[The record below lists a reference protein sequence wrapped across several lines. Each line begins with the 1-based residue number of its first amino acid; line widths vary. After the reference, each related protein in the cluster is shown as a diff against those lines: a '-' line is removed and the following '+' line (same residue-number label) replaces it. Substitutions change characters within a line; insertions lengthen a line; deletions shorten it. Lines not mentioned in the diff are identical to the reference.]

1 MIFYR
6 ILDNKL
12 YQAGEVERLGFE
24 LSEGLRMPDEYL
36 EQKEFTL
43 MRTCHGLGDWGI
55 VSSIPKLLKEKY
67 PDCKVYLPSVKLLE
81 KLFGNQK
88 NQWGS
93 FENPFLNV
101 ENVFKNN
108 PYVDAFKDYIVGEVF
123 HDHYRIYDANK
134 KDIPL
139 VRQMLNFWQFENNE
153 MIDCSPQLYFSD
165 EEIKRGD
172 EIIKKYAGDSEYG
185 GLLITDRYESQ
196 SGRYDEETNKEIISY
211 FLKKNNIPYFYYTYK
226 PKAEFPFDFNG
237 CLDMRHMDVRIQ
249 LYIRSK
255 AKFNIGNHCGVLD
268 CVAGQSKVYQVQRV
282 FPLNQNKIENEIYLN
297 KENYKHLIDED
308 EFKVNIIKDL
318 PDKFTS
324 KTTTSLKWKSDFIDY
339 FRDEKFKKMKILE
352 VGSSL
357 GHSTRILS
365 FLFNKVIAV
374 DTLPERHITSSK
386 LNYDRDNIEYVIMDV
401 YNQPWNF
408 EHMDIVFIDCVHDYA
423 HVKSDIENSL
433 KYGKGTII
441 AFDDYGLF
449 PELKKAIDEYI
460 EAGVLK
466 LETYLGMPA
475 ETNFPKTLNKKLKD
489 WEGLV
494 CQVM

>member
-1 MIFYR
+1 M
-6 ILDNKL
+6 LDNKL
-12 YQAGEVERLGFE
+12 YEAGEVDRLGFE
-24 LSEGLRMPDEYL
+24 LSEGYRIPDEYL
-36 EQKEFTL
+36 EQREFTL

-123 HDHYRIYDANK
+123 HDHYRVYDANK

-165 EEIKRGD
+165 EEIEKGD
-172 EIIKKYAGDSEYG
+172 EIIKKYVGDKEFG
-185 GLLITDRYESQ
+185 GLLITNRYESQ

-226 PKAEFPFDFNG
+226 PKGEFPFDFDG
-237 CLDMRHMDVRIQ
+237 CLDMRHMDVRMQ

-282 FPLNQNKIENEIYLN
+282 FPLNQNKVENEIYLN
-297 KENYKHLIDED
+297 KENYKYLIDDD
-308 EFKVNIIKDL
+308 ELKVDLIKGL

-339 FRDEKFKKMKILE
+339 FRDERFKKMKVLE

-357 GHSTRILS
+357 GHSTRIMS
-365 FLFNKVIAV
+365 FLFDKVIAI
-374 DTLPERHITSSK
+374 DNLPERHVKSSK
-386 LNYDRDNIEYVIMDV
+386 LNYDRNNIEFVIMDV

-408 EHMDIVFIDCVHDYA
+408 EPVEIVFIDCVHDYQ
-423 HVKSDIENSL
+423 HVKSDIDNAI
-433 KYGKGTII
+433 KTFDKPII
-441 AFDDYGLF
+441 VFDDYGLF
-449 PELKKAIDEYI
+449 PELKLAIDEYI
-460 EAGVLK
+460 KSGVLK
-466 LETYLGMPA
+466 LEAYLGMPKG
-475 ETNFPKTLNKKLKD
+475 TYYPKTLNKELKD

-494 CQVM
+494 CQVK

>member
-12 YQAGEVERLGFE
+12 YQSGEVNRLGFE
-24 LSEGLRMPDEYL
+24 ESEGYRIPDEYL
-36 EQKEFTL
+36 EQREFTV

-55 VSSIPKLLKEKY
+55 ISAMPRLLKEKY
-67 PDCKVYLPSVKLLE
+67 PNCKVYVPSVKLLE

-88 NQWGS
+88 HQWES
-93 FENPFLNV
+93 FDNPFLNV
-101 ENVFKNN
+101 ENIFKDN
-108 PYVDAFKDYIVGEVF
+108 PYVDGFKDYIVGEVF
-123 HDHYRIYDANK
+123 HDHYRIYDNKK
-134 KDIPL
+134 KDIPI
-139 VRQMLNFWQFENNE
+139 VNQIMKFWQFETDE
-153 MIDCSPQLYFSD
+153 YKKCSPELYFSD
-165 EEIKRGD
+165 EEIKMGD
-172 EIIKKYAGDSEYG
+172 EIIKKYAGDKEFG
-185 GLLITDRYESQ
+185 GLLITNRYESQ

-475 ETNFPKTLNKKLKD
+475 GTNFPKTLYKKLKD